1 MSDIIEIARYSSEFA
16 GRTALAHLEAAGI
29 EAHMLTDDAGGAI
42 PSLTLLSGGVRL
54 VVRSQDATEARRT
67 LEESDEDDAIEV

>member
-16 GRTALAHLEAAGI
+16 GQTAVALLEAAGI

-42 PSLTLLSGGVRL
+42 PSLTMLSGGVRI
-54 VVRSQDATEARRT
+54 VVRSEDAADARST
-67 LEESDEDDAIEV
+67 LEENVEDDGV